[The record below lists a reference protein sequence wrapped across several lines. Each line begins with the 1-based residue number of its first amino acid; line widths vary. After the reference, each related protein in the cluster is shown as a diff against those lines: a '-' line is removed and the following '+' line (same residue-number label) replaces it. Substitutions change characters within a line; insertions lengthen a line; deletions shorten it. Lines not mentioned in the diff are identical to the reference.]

1 MKGTKIK
8 KIQKIKMREANF
20 DIKLLMYYSIELK
33 RHYCA
38 RSKIIITISTE
49 EAFLGEQGEFSKK
62 RAQWRRIEK

>member
-20 DIKLLMYYSIELK
+20 DIKLLMYYSVELK
-33 RHYCA
+33 RPYCA

-49 EAFLGEQGEFSKK
+49 VAFLGGAEGIF
-62 RAQWRRIEK
+62 EKTNAMEA